1 MDRGR
6 VGEDRGSKETDGYP
20 LTNWTYTRCSNQLSY
35 QALPVESNMW
45 MVRAL
50 TLRVYQPLERLMSSE
65 TA

>member
-1 MDRGR
+1 
-6 VGEDRGSKETDGYP
+6 
-20 LTNWTYTRCSNQLSY
+20 
-35 QALPVESNMW
+35 MW